1 MSNRKRIEGF
11 VFFPDKFISQTID
24 FSGYEIGIYIKM
36 LCRIWSL
43 TSTQYSFEDTL
54 DNWSIY
60 TGLRVSERLRKVRK
74 KFLDKR
80 EPLFKI
86 RRKKGSINKLFILQN
101 GLCKSLNRA
110 RRVSKQNSK
119 NAHGGKNQELKQKTR
134 ARTTASETHSEKH
147 ASRARKISSDQKLS
161 SSFLNISKE
170 PIKDKDE
177 EKRNGKISKKIESAE
192 NTLVGKEIL
201 SKWLS
206 NEQINRVK
214 EICNLSEEYIEVK
227 VKIMEKQKPQN
238 RAAFL
243 YAALTQDYRGE
254 DVREG
259 EHLIKNKRNRGGE
272 DEWIRR
278 GRKGPVS
285 EVEFKEVPEEL
296 RSRFRKE
303 EHVIADHDV
312 YVLKSKPKICGD
324 SRSRIIFQSMEI
336 GETMEVKGWE
346 GLPKENRSH
355 FTKKHIGL
363 KTGKR
368 YHLVK

>member
-1 MSNRKRIEGF
+1 MANRKRIEGF

-24 FSGYEIGIYIKM
+24 FSGYEIGIYMKM

-60 TGLRVSERLRKVRK
+60 TGLRVSERLRKLRK

-86 RRKKGSINKLFILQN
+86 RRKKGVINKLFILQN
-101 GLCKSLNRA
+101 GLCKSLKRA
-110 RRVSKQNSK
+110 RRVSNQNSK
-119 NAHGGKNQELKQKTR
+119 NAQGGKNQELKQKTR
-134 ARTTASETHSEKH
+134 ARATASETHSEKH

-161 SSFLNISKE
+161 PSFLNISKE

-177 EKRNGKISKKIESAE
+177 EKSGEKISKKIESGE
-192 NTLVGKEIL
+192 NTFVCEEIL

-206 NEQINRVK
+206 NEQIDRVK
-214 EICNLSEEYIEVK
+214 ETCDLSEGYIEEK
-227 VKIMEKQKPQN
+227 VRIMSKRKPEN
-238 RAAFL
+238 EAAFL
-243 YAALTQDYRGE
+243 YAALTQDYQGKNVEERE
-254 DVREG
+254 DG
-259 EHLIKNKRNRGGE
+259 IKKKKNRGGE

-278 GRKGPVS
+278 GREGPLS
-285 EVEFKEVPEEL
+285 EIEFKKVPEEL
-296 RSRFRKE
+296 CSRFRKE

-312 YVLKSKPKICGD
+312 YMLKSKPEICDD
-324 SRSRIIFQSMEI
+324 SRSRMIFQSMEI
-336 GETMEVKGWE
+336 GEIIDVKGWQ
-346 GLPKENRSH
+346 GLPKENRAH

-368 YHLVK
+368 YHLIK